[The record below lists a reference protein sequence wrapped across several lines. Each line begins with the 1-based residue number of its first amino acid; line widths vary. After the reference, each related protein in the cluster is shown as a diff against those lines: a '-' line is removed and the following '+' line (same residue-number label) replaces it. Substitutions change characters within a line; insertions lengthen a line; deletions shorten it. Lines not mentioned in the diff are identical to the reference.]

1 MVVSPARGDKL
12 HREDYGRMPRWAI
25 VVEETTGSGEHKRW
39 SPRILTEVVG
49 TRAQALAKLAGVL
62 PTYTPEHPK
71 LRGRRIVLR
80 DGDTY
85 LLMVRG
91 WSDDYHCIFRVWE
104 MVSDSDRPEIADCA
118 PDRLTDR

>member
-1 MVVSPARGDKL
+1 MVVTGLRWRSFTGEE
-12 HREDYGRMPRWAI
+12 HGRMPRWAI
-25 VVEETTGSGEHKRW
+25 VVEETTGSGEQKRW

-104 MVSDSDRPEIADCA
+104 MVSDSDRPEN
-118 PDRLTDR
+118 PGTPHDRLTDR